1 MPSSPCEHGQDESL
15 VMYSESY
22 ADCYDQEEFCSHG
35 PQDERRGLELD
46 HGASSANSTSEH
58 SYVPENSSEYAIDVY
73 LWKCSIEER
82 FQPKDILKLQTDG
95 CITAE
100 MRHTLLNWLVAVNGQ
115 FQFTLETWC
124 LAVNLL
130 DRFLSMQPLNK
141 DCLQLVGL
149 TAFFIAAKQE
159 EVEPP
164 EISEL
169 VSLCARS
176 YEHKQF
182 QWMEIIILT
191 HLNFRLVVPTLNFF
205 VFHLIEIEM
214 GFKTEK
220 FTEHS
225 ENLNGETKKVWPM
238 ELTRKL
244 IEKVLCEERLARI
257 PYSMLA
263 HALFDFLSKHFILNC
278 YDEIDACAND
288 EMFVDSTFKMLYIDI
303 LDQYEDDDL

>member
-115 FQFTLETWC
+115 FKFTLETWC
-124 LAVNLL
+124 LAVNIM
-130 DRFLSMQPLNK
+130 DRFLSIQSLNK

-149 TAFFIAAKQE
+149 TSFFIAAKQE

-176 YEHKQF
+176 YEPKQF
-182 QWMEIIILT
+182 RWMEHIILS
-191 HLNFRLVVPTLNFF
+191 HLKFQLMAPTVSFF
-205 VFHLIEIEM
+205 LFHLIQLEIGSDVE
-214 GFKTEK
+214 KTAPKGNDVHESGT
-220 FTEHS
+220 F
-225 ENLNGETKKVWPM
+225 WPV
-238 ELTRKL
+238 ELARKL
-244 IEKVLCEERLARI
+244 VERVLCEERLARI
-257 PYSMLA
+257 PASRLA
-263 HALFDFLSKHFILNC
+263 HSIYDFLSKRFIL
-278 YDEIDACAND
+278 
-288 EMFVDSTFKMLYIDI
+288 
-303 LDQYEDDDL
+303 